1 MAETINI
8 VIMTP
13 ERTLLQSEAEEI
25 VAPGAAGEFGVF
37 PKHQNMLTPL
47 DIGELRVIIKEDEIR
62 RFVIHSGFLEI
73 SEGAVTV
80 LADTAEPADE
90 IDIERAQQSEKRATE
105 RLEERQ
111 EKIDIMRAKLAL
123 KRALARMQIH
133 SEHIGKEKE

>member
-8 VIMTP
+8 FIMTP
-13 ERTLLQSEAEEI
+13 ERTLLQGEAEMI
-25 VAPGAAGEFGVF
+25 FAPGTAGEFGVF

-47 DIGELRVIIKEDEIR
+47 DIGELRVTMKENEIQ
-62 RFVIHSGFLEI
+62 RFAIHSGFLEV

-90 IDIERAQQSEKRATE
+90 IDIERAQQSEKRATK
-105 RLEERQ
+105 RLEAQQ
-111 EKIDIMRAKLAL
+111 EKFDIMRAKLAL
-123 KRALARMQIH
+123 QRALARMQIH